1 MSEIYIPEE
10 ILKAFFENIKAENQN
25 KIVLQDIASFLMNY
39 LILAE
44 MYQQQLQSL
53 LSHRK
58 IIIKVLIIV
67 WT

>member
-1 MSEIYIPEE
+1 MSEIQVPEK
-10 ILKAFFENIKAENQN
+10 ILKAFFENIKAENQD
-25 KIVLQDIASFLMNY
+25 KIVLQNITSFLMDY